1 MLHGARLP
9 PMPTQNRHER
19 QADSVCGQ
27 PPLQRRAGSFQV
39 DCKGAMRPV
48 RSACTTRESHGRR
61 FAPDPGHSGT
71 TLRRTRS
78 ALAGADVGRDDRMGR
93 QRLRAMPC
101 DGTSPASCTQP
112 DQRPREKAREWREW
126 REWRGPA
133 GAAIRGTRARCANGI
148 GTARPREPQR
158 AVASR
163 HGMNNGRELPRCR
176 QGRFIPRSFAQPCL
190 LPGDHA
196 DASRLVESPRLER
209 RP

>member
-1 MLHGARLP
+1 MLRPCRPGVRWPGSMLHGARSP

-19 QADSVCGQ
+19 QAVFRVRPATVAAPG
-27 PPLQRRAGSFQV
+27 RVVV
-39 DCKGAMRPV
+39 DCTGAMRPV
-48 RSACTTRESHGRR
+48 RRACTTRESHGRR

-93 QRLRAMPC
+93 QRLRAVPC

-112 DQRPREKAREWREW
+112 DQRPREKA

-158 AVASR
+158 AVANCN
-163 HGMNNGRELPRCR
+163 GMNNGRELPRCR
-176 QGRFIPRSFAQPCL
+176 QGRFTPR
-190 LPGDHA
+190 
-196 DASRLVESPRLER
+196 
-209 RP
+209 